1 MNAAVLTLLVASSA
15 AELAVFPVVKTE
27 AGDISADAV
36 HARVEAIATQ
46 RAGIEVV
53 SRSQFLTT
61 PRETIRALGDCALE
75 AACLAR
81 VARAFTARYLVVV
94 IANTT
99 VQPPLV
105 GTLLIDVD
113 EQKLVHRSL
122 GDSTLPPL
130 RRVDEQMDD
139 ALDAAG
145 FERLARLTV
154 RAEPADANVLVDTAA
169 RRDADGTFWVA
180 PGDVILEV
188 RRDGFESQQRTLVAT
203 PGGEQSVDV
212 ELSRQSSL
220 LASPWLW
227 IGVGV
232 AVAAGVGA
240 AVLVTQHEPAECA
253 CVGPADCPPGC

>member
-1 MNAAVLTLLVASSA
+1 VNTAVFTLLVASAS
-15 AELAVFPVVKTE
+15 ELAVFPVVKTE

-36 HARVEAIATQ
+36 HAHVEAIATR

-61 PRETIRALGDCALE
+61 PRETIRALGDCAIE

-99 VQPPLV
+99 VDPPLV

-122 GDSTLPPL
+122 GDGELPPL
-130 RRVDEQMDD
+130 RRVDKQVDD

-154 RAEPADANVLVDTAA
+154 RAEPEDADIQVTTAA

-180 PGDVILEV
+180 PGDVTLDV
-188 RRDGFESQQRTLVAT
+188 RREGFEPEQRTLVAA
-203 PGGEQSVDV
+203 PGGDQSV
-212 ELSRQSSL
+212 EIQLSRDASVL
-220 LASPWLW
+220 TSPWLW

-240 AVLVTQHEPAECA
+240 AVFVSRQDPAECA